1 MFFQKRTKN
10 KAKAGKASSWAGE
23 KENLYPVLHVAESL
37 KEYLRELV
45 QKEVAS
51 LREIW
56 EVKGAFKTV
65 MSDAKAFQGKLRNFE
80 QTFSAIDQTA
90 GKFEEVKAEIT
101 RSVGQA
107 QSGVEELKNSSL
119 EVKSYFGEMEKTFV
133 DFQQAVMKIKQC
145 TNEIVKIAN
154 QTNILALNASIEATR
169 AGEKGK
175 GFAVVAVE
183 VKNLAEEIKALVS
196 TVDMRIN
203 EVEQGTEQ
211 LNINISTSQEGLDQ
225 SIQMV
230 NETYEMFRKITEA
243 ADGAETVQAEIGDAI
258 VHSEQELEE
267 LDDYFNKVQQQYQC
281 VLDHISMVSSLGT
294 TKSSMF
300 EDMDNM
306 LSQVAPLIQE

>member
-1 MFFQKRTKN
+1 M
-10 KAKAGKASSWAGE
+10 
-23 KENLYPVLHVAESL
+23 
-37 KEYLRELV
+37 
-45 QKEVAS
+45 
-51 LREIW
+51 
-56 EVKGAFKTV
+56 
-65 MSDAKAFQGKLRNFE
+65 
-80 QTFSAIDQTA
+80 
-90 GKFEEVKAEIT
+90 
-101 RSVGQA
+101 
-107 QSGVEELKNSSL
+107 EELKNSSL
-119 EVKSYFGEMEKTFV
+119 EVKSYFSEMEKTFV

-203 EVEQGTEQ
+203 DVEQGTEQ

-230 NETYEMFRKITEA
+230 NETYEMFRKSTEA
-243 ADGAETVQAEIGDAI
+243 ADGAESVQAEIANAI
-258 VHSEQELEE
+258 VHSEQELQE
-267 LDDYFNKVQQQYQC
+267 LDDYFNKVQQQYQR
-281 VLDHISMVSSLGT
+281 VLDHIGMVSSLGT

-306 LSQVAPLIQE
+306 LSQIKPLIQE